1 MSDAKFFE
9 ACLEVKKFVE
19 SQDPDCRLRHWT
31 PVKNTA
37 KQYYSL
43 HEDLV
48 QSLEESIEF
57 INDKN
62 NEVSK
67 KLSAHVAYF
76 KPFLLLHQKEYKYR
90 CCK

>member
-9 ACLEVKKFVE
+9 ACQEVKDFVE
-19 SQDPDCRLRHWT
+19 SHDVFWT

-48 QSLEESIEF
+48 QILEESIEF
-57 INDKN
+57 INDKD

-90 CCK
+90 CCKC